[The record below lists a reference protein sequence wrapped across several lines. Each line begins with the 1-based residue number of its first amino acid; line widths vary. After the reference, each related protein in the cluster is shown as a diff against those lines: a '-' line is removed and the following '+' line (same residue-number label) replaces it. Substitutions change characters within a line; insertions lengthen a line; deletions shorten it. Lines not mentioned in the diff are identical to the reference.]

1 MDYTK
6 QQTLLFD
13 LLRKWAYGAIRAHRE
28 TRDFAQ
34 WQQQA
39 EAQAIAFNSR
49 FNLLAESECRSIA
62 QTVAAWCWSMDEK
75 AWADFL
81 KRQRERG
88 RKGGLAKGRNNAHL
102 HQKARSLRQQGLTF
116 SAIAKTMGV
125 SARSV
130 KVWCHC
136 ADKAGLVE

>member
-13 LLRKWAYGAIRAHRE
+13 LLRKWAYGAVRAHRE
-28 TRDFAQ
+28 TRDFAA

-39 EAQAIAFNSR
+39 EAQAISFNKR
-49 FNLLAESECRSIA
+49 YQLLANDECRNIA
-62 QTVAAWCWSMDEK
+62 HTVAVWCWDMDEK
-75 AWADFL
+75 AWEDFL

-102 HQKARSLRQQGLTF
+102 HEEARILRQQGLSF
-116 SAIAKTMGV
+116 YAIAKKMGV
-125 SARSV
+125 SHVSV
-130 KVWCHC
+130 KKWCT
-136 ADKAGLVE
+136 DKAEQDV